1 MYIHKLGKST
11 SGGGGRFIR
20 GFRSNRGTMGIAK
33 NQKRTK
39 GSGLVEK
46 VFEDGVVARPTDTL
60 RSLRLSKPRVPKKYI
75 SFSA

>member
-20 GFRSNRGTMGIAK
+20 GFRSNSGTMGIVK

-39 GSGLVEK
+39 GSGFVPLRRLFCYTLSADGSLLYFFKSIFSK
-46 VFEDGVVARPTDTL
+46 VLF
-60 RSLRLSKPRVPKKYI
+60 SLSYI
-75 SFSA
+75 